1 MGDPKIKKDEQKTL
15 MELLDDT
22 IFELTGVLGSLKS
35 QLSSETRYTEGEQV
49 ESSPVV
55 INIHKEIGMVERQLN
70 YIKTTKE
77 HCIILLQEIE
87 DEKKRKEMEET
98 LKGVLIVGAI
108 NEFVRKKIAM
118 EEEEKEHFMTFEY
131 DYKAEEKHVVDELF
145 KRKVYKYVTKEDVEA
160 IKQDKELNEMV
171 KEDPYKLEKEA
182 LFHKDRYERMME
194 QYMIECSFKNYG
206 ETFEEKERNFIGLL
220 KIPNEFEKAKET
232 IEKEVEHD
240 KEVISK
246 TLTPEELET
255 FDTICDEIKDLA
267 KITRRR
273 QQEFVTGKS
282 SFKKGNGYT
291 EKLIKREKDLCQKI
305 SAFKAQLEAKSMKLL
320 ADMDM
325 TDPDMI
331 YVRDHM
337 VAPLTYVSMFDSPIK
352 NQSKRDACFLESR
365 GVRIRE
371 ERWDVY
377 KNIPS
382 KRNLVRAATRRVS
395 RAESIALA
403 KGERFEQR
411 SEGKGTNIQALA
423 SLANA
428 ASKAIN
434 YFHNIN
440 KGGEMPPSDM
450 HMVKDSMAT
459 IILFQVLSDE
469 ERVFGRGVPTPNRD
483 ALCENG
489 FFVKNY
495 TDEFVDMARNFA
507 QTKAFDKA
515 INKIKGKNFEEKVVQ
530 FLTTDIEKDIAKKF
544 VGKPVLGGPE
554 ASLDVSS
561 MDRSSSISI

>member
-1 MGDPKIKKDEQKTL
+1 MGDSKIKKDEQKTL

-194 QYMIECSFKNYG
+194 RYMIECSFKNYG
-206 ETFEEKERNFIGLL
+206 ETFEEKERNFVGLL
-220 KIPNEFEKAKET
+220 KIPNEFEKAKMT
-232 IEKEVEHD
+232 IEKEVELD

-291 EKLIKREKDLCQKI
+291 EKLIKRENDLCQKI
-305 SAFKAQLEAKSMKLL
+305 SAFKAQLEEKSMKLL

-337 VAPLTYVSMFDSPIK
+337 VAPLTYVSMFDLPLK
-352 NQSKRDACFLESR
+352 TQSVRDACFLESR

-371 ERWDVY
+371 EKWDVY

-382 KRNLVRAATRRVS
+382 KRSLVRAATRRVS

-403 KGERFEQR
+403 KGERFEQN
-411 SEGKGTNIQALA
+411 SEGKGVNIEAYA
-423 SLANA
+423 SMANV
-428 ASKAIN
+428 ASKTISDILG
-434 YFHNIN
+434 YN
-440 KGGEMPPSDM
+440 KGGEMASSDVEV
-450 HMVKDSMAT
+450 VKDCMAT
-459 IILFQVLSDE
+459 IILFRVLSDE
-469 ERVFGRGVPTPNRD
+469 ERVYGRGALTPNRD
-483 ALCENG
+483 ALTENG
-489 FFVKNY
+489 LLVKNY
-495 TDEFVDMARNFA
+495 KDEFTKMAQKFA

-515 INKIKGKNFEEKVVQ
+515 INKIKGKNFEEKVGQ
-530 FLTTDIEKDIAKKF
+530 FLATDIDKDIAKKF
-544 VGKPVLGGPE
+544 VGKPVLG
-554 ASLDVSS
+554 ASKAGLSES